1 MKYVDAIWRNPSM
14 DITGFVKN
22 YWNVLLKNA
31 SHEEES
37 IFLLGG
43 CNANLI
49 NYKVPRNDFLDSFSH
64 KSNWF
69 ILANSDYLSLDS
81 ILVVLPCM
89 K

>member
-37 IFLLGG
+37 IFLLGS

-49 NYKVPRNDFLDSFSH
+49 NYKVPRNDFLESFSL